1 MAVLN
6 PGSERHAGFL
16 LAIFFCVKH
25 ARGEPFLLNPFV
37 DSFQAP
43 RRKSLSELLFC
54 LFLGKYGCD
63 FPLQVCQRNLSTAR

>member
-25 ARGEPFLLNPFV
+25 ARGEGPFV

-63 FPLQVCQRNLSTAR
+63 FSLHVCQRNLSTAR